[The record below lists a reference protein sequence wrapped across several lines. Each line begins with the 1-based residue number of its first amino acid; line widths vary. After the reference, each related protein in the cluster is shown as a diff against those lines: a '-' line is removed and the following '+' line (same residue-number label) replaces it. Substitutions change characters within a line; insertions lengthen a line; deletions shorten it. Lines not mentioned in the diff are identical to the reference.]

1 MSGLGR
7 VLTVFLVILGI
18 ILLNVWIHTT
28 DRRMDYLVE
37 NIQIMEKKIAEKTQP
52 RIQINRA
59 TIYNTDGEIVIETR
73 KGSNVESMK
82 VSQ

>member
-7 VLTVFLVILGI
+7 VLTVFLVLLGI
-18 ILLNVWIHTT
+18 IIAGWIHAT

-37 NIQIMEKKIAEKTQP
+37 NIQIMEKKITEKTQP